1 MPVYR
6 IKSFRGGISDEED
19 KGIRGSF
26 KFGQGLDIH
35 KKIDSL
41 SCQQAMKK

>member
-1 MPVYR
+1 MPNYR

-19 KGIRGSF
+19 KGIKGSF

-35 KKIDSL
+35 IKKFENVLLVWLI
-41 SCQQAMKK
+41 